1 MPPAPL
7 IGITA
12 DLAKNDVGRLRHQV
26 NETYIDCVVRAGGVP
41 IVLPAIPAVRLAMLD
56 MLDGVVLTGGD
67 DIDTRPYGVPL
78 HERAQC
84 MHPQRQQADFALL
97 AALEDR
103 PDLAVLG
110 ICLGMQQMGVHA
122 GCRLIQHLHD
132 VVENGDRHVRD
143 NAHPVTTA
151 FGDGSIASWHHQAL
165 AEPGPFHAVGHSDD
179 GLLEAI
185 RHRDRPFYVGV
196 QWHPERTDDETLGL
210 GMFRQLVAAASAA
223 SVAAR

>member
-1 MPPAPL
+1 MPAAPL

-12 DLAKNDVGRLRHQV
+12 DLAVNDVGRLRHQV
-26 NETYIDCVVRAGGVP
+26 NDTYIQCVARAGGVP
-41 IVLPAIPAVRLAMLD
+41 IVLPAITEVRLAMMD
-56 MLDGVVLTGGD
+56 MLDGIVLTGGD
-67 DIDTRPYGVPL
+67 DIDMRPFGVPL
-78 HERAQC
+78 HERAKC
-84 MHPQRQQADFALL
+84 MHPQRQGADFALL

-132 VVENGDRHVRD
+132 EVENGDRHVRD
-143 NAHPVTTA
+143 SAHPVATV
-151 FGDGSIASWHHQAL
+151 FGDGSIASWHHQVL

-196 QWHPERTDDETLGL
+196 QWHPERTDDDTLGI
-210 GMFRQLVAAASAA
+210 GMFRLLVEAAAA